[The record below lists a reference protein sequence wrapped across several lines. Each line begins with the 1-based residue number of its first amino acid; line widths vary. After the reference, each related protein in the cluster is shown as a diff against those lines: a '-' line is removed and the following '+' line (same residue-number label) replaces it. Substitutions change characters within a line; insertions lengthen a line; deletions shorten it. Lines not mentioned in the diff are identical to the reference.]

1 MVTSGGIAG
10 SAGGATAEV
19 PSTIDVVNA
28 GWLTA
33 VLRADE
39 TVPDTAVVTDVRA
52 EQIAM
57 DSGFSS
63 RLYRVHLSG
72 GAVPASLIVKLPA
85 ESEAGEAMR
94 MLGGYAREVAFY
106 RHVAG
111 RAPLGTP
118 RVYAARM
125 AENAADFVL
134 VLEDLQDWDNADHL
148 AGLSLDR
155 ARCCIA
161 QLAGLHAWSIN
172 PVNADALREF
182 PSLDMPMT
190 RDLLPAAFE
199 PAWAIYREKASAPI
213 PDAVATYAERFAEFA
228 PVAMDA
234 LSERSMLIHGDIRAD
249 NMFFAEG
256 QLKVVDFQLAAKG
269 AGATDIGYLVSQGL
283 PTEVR
288 RGQDKALIREYLD
301 QLAEHGV
308 TDYSFDEAWRH
319 YRFAAAYFVVLPLM
333 PLLGWDSLPERSRQL
348 CMRLVERAVATIEET
363 HAMEVFE

>member
-1 MVTSGGIAG
+1 MVTSG
-10 SAGGATAEV
+10 TAAV
-19 PSTIDVVNA
+19 PSTIADVNA
-28 GWLTA
+28 DWLTA

-39 TVPDTAVVTDVRA
+39 TMPNTATVTDVRA
-52 EQIAM
+52 EQIAL

-72 GAVPASLIVKLPA
+72 DAVPTSLIVKLPA
-85 ESEAGEAMR
+85 ESEAAEAMR

-118 RVYAARM
+118 HVYAARM

-161 QLAGLHAWSIN
+161 QLAGLHAWSID
-172 PVNADALREF
+172 PVNADALGEF

-190 RDLLPAAFE
+190 RDLLPAAFA
-199 PAWAIYREKASAPI
+199 PAWAVYREKAGVPI
-213 PDAVATYAERFAEFA
+213 PAAVARYAERFAELA
-228 PVAMDA
+228 PMAMDA

-249 NMFFAEG
+249 NMFFSGDE
-256 QLKVVDFQLAAKG
+256 LKVVDFQLAAKG
-269 AGATDIGYLVSQGL
+269 G
-283 PTEVR
+283 VR
-288 RGQDKALIREYLD
+288 PISD
-301 QLAEHGV
+301 
-308 TDYSFDEAWRH
+308 TW
-319 YRFAAAYFVVLPLM
+319 
-333 PLLGWDSLPERSRQL
+333 
-348 CMRLVERAVATIEET
+348 
-363 HAMEVFE
+363 